1 MVESPSPERKF
12 QSSLF
17 DWILRVVI
25 FVVFLFLGA
34 SKFKSNADAPWVV
47 LFSQIGFG
55 QWFRCF
61 TGVLEIAGAF
71 LVLIPQTV
79 TGGLTVLTSVMTGAV
94 LIDMI
99 VLRRPADAFVPFAI
113 LCAFLAL
120 WLHRRRA

>member
-12 QSSLF
+12 QGSLF
-17 DWILRVVI
+17 DWILRAVI
-25 FVVFLFLGA
+25 FVVFLFFGY

-47 LFSQIGFG
+47 LFNQVGFG
-55 QWFRCF
+55 RWFRYF
-61 TGVLEIAGAF
+61 TAVLEITGAF

-79 TGGLTVLTSVMTGAV
+79 TGGLALLTSVMTGAV

-113 LCAFLAL
+113 LCGFLAL
-120 WLHRRRA
+120 WMHRRRA